1 MTYREQM
8 RASCEEMMIMELRF
22 LLKTIWYPVPKV
34 TIGLNH
40 CSLSFLWVSL
50 QATISLKWCEF
61 NTPAGRVPFG

>member
-1 MTYREQM
+1 M

-34 TIGLNH
+34 TIRLNH

-61 NTPAGRVPFG
+61 KTPAGRVPFG